1 MCAFSGCEGAP
12 DGEHAETMMPGL
24 SLVLGGARSGKS
36 RYAESMVRACGCS
49 AVFIATAEAGDEE
62 MRERIARHRAERG
75 TAWRTVEAPHDLV
88 DAIGGVDASEA
99 ILIDCATLWLSNRM
113 LVGADPDA
121 ETAILLRALART
133 SAPVA
138 IVSNEVGQGVVPEN
152 ALARRFRDAQGRLNQ
167 ALAAEA
173 DLVALVVA
181 GLPLALK
188 GSLP

>member
-1 MCAFSGCEGAP
+1 MA
-12 DGEHAETMMPGL
+12 DWKHAETMIPGL

-36 RYAESMVRACGCS
+36 RYAESMVRASGRR
-49 AVFIATAEAGDEE
+49 AVFIATATVGDEE
-62 MRERIARHRAERG
+62 MRERIARHRADRG

-88 DAIGGVDASEA
+88 DAIGGTDASEA

-113 LVGADPDA
+113 LAGADSEA
-121 ETAILLRALART
+121 ETGTLLRALARV

-138 IVSNEVGQGVVPEN
+138 VVSNEVGHGIVPEN

-167 ALAAEA
+167 AIAEEA

-188 GSLP
+188 GNLP